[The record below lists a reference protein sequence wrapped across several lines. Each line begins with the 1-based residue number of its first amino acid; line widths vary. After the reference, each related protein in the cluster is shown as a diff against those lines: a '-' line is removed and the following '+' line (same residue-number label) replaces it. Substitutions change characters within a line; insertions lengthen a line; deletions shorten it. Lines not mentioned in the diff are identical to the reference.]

1 MAAIVSHGVEKRR
14 GERGYNNHDLLRGM
28 RARMSSGIVKIA
40 EEEEGG
46 GIYPHPGRTN
56 CALACA
62 DRNSAI
68 WGWRGQLSRVPPHS
82 SQKKPKSTALNF
94 SEH

>member
-1 MAAIVSHGVEKRR
+1 MGCKWLRLYHMEWSGGE
-14 GERGYNNHDLLRGM
+14 ERGYNNHDLLRGM

-46 GIYPHPGRTN
+46 GIYPHPGKTN
-56 CALACA
+56 CALACV

-68 WGWRGQLSRVPPHS
+68 WGWKGQSRAAFV
-82 SQKKPKSTALNF
+82 A
-94 SEH
+94 